1 MKKLIGALGVIIIS
15 AGLFAP
21 AASAQIE
28 KVSTTRTAYDK
39 TSGVKSTITIEYEI
53 NDTGKGEYY
62 KLTKVTGSIKPE
74 SLMTITHADVEIG
87 QNGSYYGKAFAGQF
101 KTYNISNTL
110 KYTYYPD
117 KQLKWKPVMLVGPFG
132 IVGANIHADIKR
144 GKSKWSMDHS
154 NNVRN

>member
-1 MKKLIGALGVIIIS
+1 MKKLIGVLGVAIIS

-39 TSGVKSTITIEYEI
+39 TYGVKSTITIEYEI

-87 QNGSYYGKAFAGQF
+87 QNGSYSGKPFAGQY
-101 KTYNISNTL
+101 KTYDISKTL

-117 KQLKWKPVMLVGPFG
+117 KQLKWKPVILSPIG

-144 GKSKWSMDHS
+144 GKSKWSMDHTNS
-154 NNVRN
+154 VRY